1 MVSCFIILLY
11 YFTTIISNKQQYL
24 HYIIFFK
31 FWINSF
37 KHTSRTD
44 SQLLNNAETLN
55 QNLKSRVTECTSFKM
70 CFVLKTRKQDVQPPL
85 CCLCLRS
92 NYMWY
97 RCQNDAEW
105 GHPRLTVWTD
115 RNVCVQMYL
124 CFSVCVYMREG
135 ITSVHRTG

>member
-1 MVSCFIILLY
+1 MC
-11 YFTTIISNKQQYL
+11 NKQQYL
-24 HYIIFFK
+24 HYIIFFTQNAK
-31 FWINSF
+31 KQVLNQLIQTHIS
-37 KHTSRTD
+37 K
-44 SQLLNNAETLN
+44 LLNNAETLN
-55 QNLKSRVTECTSFKM
+55 QNLKRRVTECTSFKM

-135 ITSVHRTG
+135 IMSVHRTG